1 MEVTDSAQKREKRLK
16 RNEESLRELWD
27 KVTHTNI
34 LIIGV
39 PEGEERG
46 KGTEKIFEEIIAEN
60 LTNMNKEPLTQIQ
73 EAKQVLHK
81 INPRRSAMRHRV
93 IKMTKIKGK
102 EKILKAAR

>member
-1 MEVTDSAQKREKRLK
+1 MT

-27 KVTHTNI
+27 NVICTSIH
-34 LIIGV
+34 IIGV
-39 PEGEERG
+39 PEGEERE

-60 LTNMNKEPLTQIQ
+60 LTNMSKEPLTQIQ

-81 INPRRSAMRHRV
+81 INPRRSAMRHIV

-102 EKILKAAR
+102 EKILEAAR